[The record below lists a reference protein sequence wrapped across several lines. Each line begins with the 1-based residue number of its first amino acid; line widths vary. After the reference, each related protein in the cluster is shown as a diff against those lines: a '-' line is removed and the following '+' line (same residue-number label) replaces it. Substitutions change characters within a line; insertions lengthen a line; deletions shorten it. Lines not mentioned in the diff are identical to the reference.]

1 MTDIG
6 PTGADPQ
13 AELKLSVAGLRHR
26 FGDRLA
32 VDGVDFTVAGGEIV
46 GLVGRNGAGKT
57 TTMRAVMGILRPQ
70 EAEITWR
77 GHPVDFD
84 DRLRFGYMPEE
95 RGLYPQMR
103 VLPQLVYF
111 ARLCGLDR
119 ATAGRRAGELLGR
132 LDLAAR
138 AQDQTVSLSH
148 GNQQRVQL
156 AVAIVHDPDLF
167 VLDEPFAGLD
177 PSVVDDLSGILHAEA
192 QRGRAV
198 LFSSH
203 QLDLVERLCDRVVI
217 LEKGRV
223 LAAGTL
229 DELRAHL
236 PLRLRVKVDA
246 PAGWEQGLAGV
257 RAEDE
262 DGEGAVFDLDSGA
275 DAQAVLAAAQAAGP
289 VEQFGYERGHLVD
302 VYRELVRR

>member
-1 MTDIG
+1 MSAGDSGG
-6 PTGADPQ
+6 PV
-13 AELKLSVAGLRHR
+13 LRVSGLRHR

-32 VDGVDFTVAGGEIV
+32 VDGVEFTVAGGEIV

-57 TTMRAVMGILRPQ
+57 TTMRVVMGILQPQ
-70 EAEITWR
+70 EGAITWR
-77 GHPVDFD
+77 GHPVEFA

-95 RGLYPQMR
+95 RGLYPQMKI
-103 VLPQLVYF
+103 LPQLVYF
-111 ARLCGLDR
+111 AQLCGLDR
-119 ATAGRRAGELLGR
+119 AAAGRRAAELLGR

-138 AQDQTVSLSH
+138 AQEQTVALSH

-156 AVAIVHDPDLF
+156 AVAMVHEPDLL

-177 PSVVDDLSGILHAEA
+177 PSVVDELSTMLRAETG
-192 QRGRAV
+192 RGRAI

-203 QLDLVERLCDRVVI
+203 QLDLVERLCDRVVV
-217 LEKGRV
+217 LEHGRV
-223 LAAGTL
+223 LAAGSL
-229 DELRAHL
+229 DELRSRL
-236 PLRLRVKVDA
+236 PRRLRVQVDA
-246 PAGWEQGLAGV
+246 PAGWERGLAGV
-257 RAEDE
+257 HAQSGDDE
-262 DGEGAVFDLDSGA
+262 GIVFDLESGA

>member
-1 MTDIG
+1 MTDAG
-6 PTGADPQ
+6 PHGAGRR
-13 AELKLSVAGLRHR
+13 AEHTLSVAGLCHR

-32 VDGVDFTVAGGEIV
+32 VDGVDFTVAAGEIV

-57 TTMRAVMGILRPQ
+57 TTMRAVMGILQPQ
-70 EAEITWR
+70 EGAITWG
-77 GHPVDFD
+77 GHPVGFA

-95 RGLYPQMR
+95 RGLYPQMK

-119 ATAGRRAGELLGR
+119 ATAERRATELLGR
-132 LDLAAR
+132 LELAAR
-138 AQDQTVSLSH
+138 AQDQTIALSH

-156 AVAIVHDPDLF
+156 AVAMVHDPDLL

-177 PSVVDDLSGILHAEA
+177 PSVVDELSQTLRAETR
-192 QRGRAV
+192 RGRAL

-203 QLDLVERLCDRVVI
+203 QLDLVERLCDRIVV
-217 LEKGRV
+217 LELGRV

-229 DELRAHL
+229 DELRGRL
-236 PLRLRVKVDA
+236 PRRLRVKVDA
-246 PAGWEQGLAGV
+246 PAGWERGLAGV
-257 RAEDE
+257 RAESE
-262 DGEGAVFDLDSGA
+262 DGEGVLLDLDTDA
-275 DAQAVLAAAQAAGP
+275 DSQAVLAAARAAGP

>member
-1 MTDIG
+1 MSETVSTAAG
-6 PTGADPQ
+6 PGT
-13 AELKLSVAGLRHR
+13 ERLLKVAGLRHR
-26 FGDRLA
+26 FGERVA
-32 VDGVDFTVAGGEIV
+32 VDGVEFTVAGGEII

-57 TTMRAVMGILRPQ
+57 TTMRAVMGILQPQ
-70 EAEITWR
+70 EGEITWR
-77 GHPVDFD
+77 DRAIGFT

-95 RGLYPQMR
+95 RGLYPQMK

-119 ATAGRRAGELLGR
+119 VTAERRATELLGR
-132 LDLAAR
+132 LDLSAR
-138 AQDQTVSLSH
+138 AQDQAVALSH

-156 AVAIVHDPDLF
+156 AVAMVHDPDLF

-177 PSVVDDLSGILHAEA
+177 PSVVDELSKILRAEA
-192 QRGRAV
+192 ARGRAI

-203 QLDLVERLCDRVVI
+203 QLDLVERLCDRVVV
-217 LEKGRV
+217 LERGRV

-229 DELRAHL
+229 DELRARL
-236 PLRLRVKVDA
+236 PRRLRVKVDA
-246 PAGWEQGLAGV
+246 PAGWQQGLAGV
-257 RAEDE
+257 RAADD
-262 DGEGAVFDLDSGA
+262 DGDGVLLDLDPDA
-275 DAQAVLAAAQAAGP
+275 DAQTVLAAAQAAGP